1 MTDLFWINQ
10 LELNLFILDSFFFL
24 FSILIIIN
32 ALLVIFSSNPIYSI
46 FYLILVFL
54 NGAILLL
61 LSFIDFLSIII
72 LVVYVGAIAVLFLF
86 VVMMMNIKTILLQ
99 ESLYRYLPLGFLIC
113 FCFLIE
119 IFFILNF
126 EFFKNV
132 DLSVI
137 QLNYLTLTNWFLL
150 LNHQMLISSLSE
162 CIFAYKWI
170 YFIISAIVLFLAMV
184 GAIVLTHSVKKRNLI
199 KSQLISDQVF
209 SLYKDR
215 LNLYYIK
222 DFN

>member
-1 MTDLFWINQ
+1 M
-10 LELNLFILDSFFFL
+10 NLFILDSFFLL

-32 ALLVIFSSNPIYSI
+32 ALLVIFSTNPIYSI

-86 VVMMMNIKTILLQ
+86 VVMMMNIKVILLQ

-113 FCFLIE
+113 FCFLLE

-126 EFFKNV
+126 EFFKSV

-137 QLNYLTLTNWFLL
+137 DLNYLTLINWFLL

-162 CIFAYKWI
+162 CIFSYK
-170 YFIISAIVLFLAMV
+170 
-184 GAIVLTHSVKKRNLI
+184 
-199 KSQLISDQVF
+199 
-209 SLYKDR
+209 
-215 LNLYYIK
+215 
-222 DFN
+222 

>member
-1 MTDLFWINQ
+1 MLDLFWINQ
-10 LELNLFILDSFFFL
+10 LEVNLFILDSFFLL

-32 ALLVIFSSNPIYSI
+32 ALLVIFSTNPIYSI

-86 VVMMMNIKTILLQ
+86 VVMMMNIKVILLQ

-113 FCFLIE
+113 FCFLLE

-126 EFFKNV
+126 EFFKSV

-137 QLNYLTLTNWFLL
+137 DLNYLTLINWFLL

-162 CIFAYKWI
+162 CIFSYKWI

-184 GAIVLTHSVKKRNLI
+184 GAIVLTHTVKKRNLI

-215 LNLYYIK
+215 LNLFYIK

>member
-1 MTDLFWINQ
+1 MLDLFWINQ
-10 LELNLFILDSFFFL
+10 LEINLFILDSFFFL
-24 FSILIIIN
+24 FSFLIIIN
-32 ALLVIFSSNPIYSI
+32 SLLVIFSTNPIYSI

-86 VVMMMNIKTILLQ
+86 VVMMMNIKVILLQ

-113 FCFLIE
+113 FCFLLE

-126 EFFKNV
+126 EFFKSI
-132 DLSVI
+132 DLAVVNI
-137 QLNYLTLTNWFLL
+137 NYITITNWFLL
-150 LNHQMLISSLSE
+150 LNHQMLISSLAE

-170 YFIISAIVLFLAMV
+170 YFILSAVILFLAMV
-184 GAIVLTHSVKKRNLI
+184 GAIVLTHTVKKRNLI

-209 SLYKDR
+209 VLYKDR
-215 LNLYYIK
+215 LNLFYIK